1 MERGGVRRKL
11 LKAQAEAGDIVLL
24 FGDESEALTHPYL
37 AHAWAKRGAD
47 LRVPAPGQAAKVAL
61 LGVLDWT
68 RRDLIVHTSRSKR
81 SSDFI
86 AFLEILDRRYGPA
99 PDRDPQRPVV
109 LVLDN
114 GPIHTS
120 KATRAALA
128 ARQHWLTVEW
138 LPKYAPELN
147 DIEEVWRDLKRHH
160 LAHQTFLNADHLD
173 GAIHNAVESLNKERN
188 RDPLD
193 SQRIAA

>member
-37 AHAWAKRGAD
+37 AHAWAKKGAD
-47 LRVPAPGQAAKVAL
+47 LRIPAPGQAAKVAI
-61 LGVLDWT
+61 LGVLDWAP
-68 RRDLIVHTSRSKR
+68 RNLVVRTSRTKR
-81 SSDFI
+81 STDVI
-86 AFLEILDRRYGPA
+86 ALLEDLDRRYGPQ
-99 PDRDPQRPVV
+99 PGMDRKPVV

-128 ARQHWLTVEW
+128 ARKHWLTIEW

-160 LAHQTFLNADHLD
+160 LAHQIFTDADHLD
-173 GAIHNAVESLNKERN
+173 RAIHEAVIKLNKERN
-188 RDPLD
+188 IDLLG
-193 SQRIAA
+193 SQRSVA